1 MGDSGGVVTIPMQ
14 PMPTPGFQAFQRPNA
29 RTFQRRGPQLD
40 PKGGAQDGDNSA
52 GPVMFDGKRMRKA
65 VHRKTVDYNSAVVQY
80 LENRVWQRDYRD
92 MRAIQADSLYQ
103 IDIPP
108 PIAMINNSMNCVTT
122 KFIRASTNK
131 FRCPIFCLAW
141 TPEGRRLVTGASSGE
156 FTLWNGLTF
165 NFETILQAH
174 DTSCRAMQWS
184 HNDNWMVTAD
194 HFGYIKYWQS
204 NMNNVKMY
212 QGHKEPIRGL
222 SFCPSDSKFATCS
235 DDGTVRI
242 WDFMKC
248 HEEKILRGHGSD
260 VKCVD
265 WHPQKALLAS
275 GSKDNQQ
282 PIKLW
287 DPRAGTSLA
296 TIHAHKATV
305 MELKW
310 NKNGNWLLTA
320 SRDHLLKVFDI
331 RNMKEEIQTF
341 KGHKK
346 EATAVAWH
354 PIHEGLFVSGGSD
367 GAVMFWNMGLDR
379 EVGSMEEAHEGMVW
393 SLAWH
398 PMGHILATGSNDHS
412 TKFWT
417 RNRPGDRMRD
427 RYNLNT
433 LPGGS
438 EHELAEFDPDATAGP
453 LIPGMGQIPSG
464 QMLVSKEE
472 EKAEEEDLPSIPGLD
487 WSADESFFKQQEQPR
502 MPIKKIPYAKP
513 IPWDFERA
521 WMTNKLPNVEKEDP
535 KRRRDKDWDKDNNN
549 RKDRRNR
556 GRDRRNND
564 EDWQDEEYDDEQ
576 MNPDSN
582 HDNMLN
588 PGQRPMGGMMGNM
601 PPGDPNQGRGP
612 FNQGPGDMN
621 QGRGPFNQG
630 PGDLSQGRGP
640 FNQGPMQPRDGMGNS
655 GPPGN
660 MNMPPDNMGPG
671 GMMQGNMGPG
681 VRNMNPGNF
690 GNRNPGNFGGMNN
703 MPFQN
708 PDQRKMGPNQGPG
721 PMNNPPRFQGNQG
734 GQFGQ
739 DSFQGMNNMQGNSW
753 RQNRNQSD
761 NFSGQDSFQ
770 GDNDYRTDVDFRQD
784 NKNQQGFR
792 GGRGGRFQNRGD
804 QDERWNDGSG
814 GQQWRNDLNMQENWG
829 SDGGNF
835 NDQNFGGNMGGGG
848 GRGGRGRGGGGGWNE
863 RRGGGS
869 RGNRNDGNFNQSDQF
884 NRKRN
889 WNQGP
894 GDSDFNSG
902 PRNSGFKGGSGPQGG
917 WSEDHNSGGR
927 GRGRGNRGNRG
938 FRGGRR
944 GMS

>member
-1 MGDSGGVVTIPMQ
+1 MSGACDQIFIEKKMDDSGGVLTIPMQ
-14 PMPTPGFQAFQRPNA
+14 PMQPPQGFQTFQRPNA
-29 RTFQRRGPQLD
+29 RTFQRRGPPSD
-40 PKGGAQDGDNSA
+40 AKGGAQDGDTST

-92 MRAIQADSLYQ
+92 MRAIQPDSLYQ

-212 QGHKEPIRGL
+212 QGHKEPIRGI

-265 WHPQKALLAS
+265 WHPQKSLLAS

-287 DPRAGTSLA
+287 DPKSGTSLA

-453 LIPGMGQIPSG
+453 LIPGMGQIPCG
-464 QMLVSKEE
+464 PVLASKEE
-472 EKAEEEDLPSIPGLD
+472 ENEEEDDLPAIPGLD
-487 WSADESFFKQQEQPR
+487 WSADESFFKQQEQPKI
-502 MPIKKIPYAKP
+502 PIKKIPYAKP

-521 WMTNKLPNVEKEDP
+521 WMTNKLPNAEKEDP
-535 KRRRDKDWDKDNNN
+535 KRRRDKDWEKDNNN
-549 RKDRRNR
+549 RKDRHVR
-556 GRDRRNND
+556 GKDRDRRED
-564 EDWQDEEYDDEQ
+564 EDWQEEEYGEEVMTPNTNFD
-576 MNPDSN
+576 NRSN
-582 HDNMLN
+582 S
-588 PGQRPMGGMMGNM
+588 GQGPMVGMKGNM
-601 PPGDPNQGRGP
+601 PPGDPNQGRG
-612 FNQGPGDMN
+612 Q
-621 QGRGPFNQG
+621 
-630 PGDLSQGRGP
+630 
-640 FNQGPMQPRDGMGNS
+640 FNQGPMRQRDGMGNS
-655 GPPGN
+655 APPGN
-660 MNMPPDNMGPG
+660 MNMPPNSMGPKFRNDSMNSGGMMPGNMGPG
-671 GMMQGNMGPG
+671 G
-681 VRNMNPGNF
+681 RNAPPGNF
-690 GNRNPGNFGGMNN
+690 GNINSGNFGGMNN
-703 MPFQN
+703 MPFPG
-708 PDQRKMGPNQGPG
+708 PDQRNVGPPG

-734 GQFGQ
+734 GQFGP
-739 DSFQGMNNMQGNSW
+739 DSFQGMNNMQGNQW
-753 RQNRNQSD
+753 RPNRNQPE
-761 NFSGQDSFQ
+761 NFGGQENFQ

-784 NKNQQGFR
+784 NKTPQSFR

-804 QDERWNDGSG
+804 QDEHWNDGPG
-814 GQQWRNDLNMQENWG
+814 PQWRNDNNMQDNWG
-829 SDGGNF
+829 QQGSGNF
-835 NDQNFGGNMGGGG
+835 NMESEPMYDQNFGGNMGGG
-848 GRGGRGRGGGGGWNE
+848 RGGRGRGRGGWNDRGGGGA
-863 RRGGGS
+863 
-869 RGNRNDGNFNQSDQF
+869 RGNRNDGNFNPQDSF

-894 GDSDFNSG
+894 DNFILYDNFCNFSQHLVQW
-902 PRNSGFKGGSGPQGG
+902 QGQFY
-917 WSEDHNSGGR
+917 SLYT
-927 GRGRGNRGNRG
+927 
-938 FRGGRR
+938 
-944 GMS
+944 